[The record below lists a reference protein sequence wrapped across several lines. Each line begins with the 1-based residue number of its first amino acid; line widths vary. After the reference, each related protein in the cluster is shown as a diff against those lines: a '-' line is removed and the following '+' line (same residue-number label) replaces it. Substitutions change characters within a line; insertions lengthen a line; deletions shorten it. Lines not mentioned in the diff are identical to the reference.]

1 LSLAIAE
8 KSRVNDD
15 VESFGT
21 LPEFP
26 DEPPELD
33 ELLPQAAARRA
44 AAATTDVRAIFL
56 LALKSNETTS
66 IVGAACRLKR
76 GVTDVARFGSPER
89 PLSCKP

>member
-1 LSLAIAE
+1 LAIAE
-8 KSRVNDD
+8 KSSVNDD

-26 DEPPELD
+26 DEPPEL

-76 GVTDVARFGSPER
+76 GRYGCSPLWVARATAVR
-89 PLSCKP
+89 